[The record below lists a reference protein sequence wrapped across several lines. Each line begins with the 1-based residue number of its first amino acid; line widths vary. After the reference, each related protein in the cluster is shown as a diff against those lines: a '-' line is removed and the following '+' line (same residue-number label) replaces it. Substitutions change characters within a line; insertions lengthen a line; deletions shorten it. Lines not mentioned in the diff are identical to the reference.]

1 LTMGS
6 TSFLYQRYHRTVL
19 ITLGLLVSII
29 LVGCERPLDRAFGDR
44 KEIVIFA
51 DEANWNLY
59 GDQLK
64 GIFEREVKTPRSELI
79 FRVRHETLDK
89 WQFFSRYYH
98 LLLCGAIN
106 EDTPTALRI
115 RELLSDEVEQRIID
129 EKQGRTIVTR
139 DPYASGQI
147 LVIITADTVDRLSDY
162 LQGASEHIFSQMDEH
177 LDELISK
184 LIYREDEQYALEDS
198 LLTDYDFTLRV
209 PWGFRMNTDFEDEN
223 FIRMIKYNLER
234 WFYAYWIPDEEID
247 DQGFAWV
254 RALEGLGGQIDRNEE
269 IDLTMIDFMGQQA
282 MALRDYICRLYYDG
296 DQVTRDQT
304 AATLVEFQG
313 RWAMR
318 LYGLWGNTEKLA
330 GGPFVSY
337 CFYDSDTRRLWWL
350 DGAVF
355 APNQP
360 KETQLRQMDVMLH
373 TFLTGDQATAYINAT
388 KEQIG
393 ARR

>member
-1 LTMGS
+1 MGS
-6 TSFLYQRYHRTVL
+6 TSFLQQRTQRACL
-19 ITLGLLVSII
+19 IALGLLVSI
-29 LVGCERPLDRAFGDR
+29 VVTGCERPLDRAFGDR
-44 KEIVIFA
+44 NQIVIFA
-51 DEANWNLY
+51 DEANWNLF

-64 GIFEREVKTPRSELI
+64 SIFEREVKTPRSELI
-79 FRVRHETLDK
+79 FRVRNETLDK
-89 WQFFSRYYH
+89 WKFFSRYYH
-98 LLLCGAIN
+98 LLLCGAIT

-115 RELLSDEVEQRIID
+115 REHLSDEVEQQII
-129 EKQGRTIVTR
+129 EEQRGRTIVIR
-139 DPYASGQI
+139 DPYAAGQV
-147 LVIITADTVDRLSDY
+147 LMIITADTVDRLQEY
-162 LQGASEHIFSQMDEH
+162 LRNAREHIFSLMDEH
-177 LDELISK
+177 LDELIST
-184 LIYREDEQYALEDS
+184 LIYREDEQFAIEES
-198 LLTDYDFTLRV
+198 LLTDHEFTLRV

-223 FIRMIKYNLER
+223 FIRMIKYALER

-247 DQGFAWV
+247 DRGFAWV
-254 RALEGLGGQIDRNEE
+254 RALEGLGGQIERNEE
-269 IDLTMIDFMGQQA
+269 LDLSVIDFMGQQA
-282 MALRDYICRLYYDG
+282 MGLRDHICRLYYDG
-296 DQVTRDQT
+296 DMVTRDQT

-337 CFYDSDTRRLWWL
+337 CFYDQDTRRLWWL

-373 TFLTGDQATAYINAT
+373 TFVTGDDAVAYIESI
-388 KEQIG
+388 KELIG

>member
-1 LTMGS
+1 MGS
-6 TSFLYQRYHRTVL
+6 MLFLQQRTQRIL
-19 ITLGLLVSII
+19 LLALGLLVSI
-29 LVGCERPLDRAFGDR
+29 VVMGCERPLDSAFGDR
-44 KEIVIFA
+44 KQIVIFA
-51 DEANWNLY
+51 DEANWNLF

-79 FRVRHETLDK
+79 FNVRHETLDK
-89 WQFFSRYYH
+89 WKFFSRYYH

-115 RELLSDEVEQRIID
+115 RELLSDEVEQRILQ
-129 EKQGRTIVTR
+129 EQRGRAIVTR
-139 DPYASGQI
+139 DPYATGQV
-147 LVIITADTVDRLSDY
+147 LMIITADTVDRLQEY
-162 LQGASEHIFSQMDEH
+162 LQSAREHIFGLMDEH
-177 LDELISK
+177 LDELIST
-184 LIYREDEQYALEDS
+184 LIYREDEQYAIEDS
-198 LLTDYDFTLRV
+198 LLTDYNFTLRV
-209 PWGFRMNTDFEDEN
+209 PWGFRMNTDFADEN
-223 FIRMIKYNLER
+223 FVRMIKYALER

-247 DQGFAWV
+247 EQGAAWV

-269 IDLTMIDFMGQQA
+269 IDLNVIDSLGQQA
-282 MALRDYICRLYYDG
+282 MGFRDQICRLYYDG
-296 DQVTRDQT
+296 DRVTRDQT

-337 CFYDSDTRRLWWL
+337 CFYDQDTRRLWWL

-360 KETQLRQMDVMLH
+360 KETQLRQMDVMLN
-373 TFLTGDQATAYINAT
+373 TFVTGDDAVAYIDSI
-388 KEQIG
+388 KELIG